1 MLMTVS
7 HVYLMPIRTRV
18 LAYAIYSGR
27 AISANYIFAKGV
39 IPNVMDVL
47 DRALASAWNALR
59 IHIRAVEIVVFVI
72 ISGQA
77 QIAGSTWLLVTLF
90 VMDAMVKLHM
100 TVSIASRM
108 PIITLNFNIA
118 SVMKTTSER
127 TALSILDLVIINVL
141 FAMVLVI
148 VTAMDESKGHIL
160 TIMITVFVMTGIQGG
175 NVTTILV
182 TAIPSA
188 KNAMDRKDHSAVSA

>member
-1 MLMTVS
+1 MTVS

-72 ISGQA
+72 ISGQV
-77 QIAGSTWLLVTLF
+77 QIAGSTWPLVTLF

>member
-1 MLMTVS
+1 MTVS

>member
-1 MLMTVS
+1 MTVS

-27 AISANYIFAKGV
+27 AISASYIFEKGV